1 MADANPVSAS
11 LTLRRLAIAGTALAL
26 LFLLFPGLDLW
37 AARLFFVPG
46 EEFPLGRVALV
57 DFIHNKGVPA
67 LLVGGI
73 AAALVIAAINLGR
86 GTDWLGLRW
95 RGLVFV
101 LLCAALG
108 PGLLVN
114 LVLKDHWGR
123 ARPTQIEAFGGSH
136 AYTPPVI
143 PSEECERNCSFVA
156 GDPSAGF
163 FYLSFAMLAGSAAGA
178 VAATALGLA
187 LGVLR
192 MAEGGH
198 FLSDVLF
205 SGLLMAALVRF
216 LYLLLLEPDGP
227 ARCAAWGRWA
237 RKTTAGRLVLA
248 LILLTITVFLA
259 ARTVDRPVAEWA
271 HGLSPAIRAFMQKIT
286 QLGVST
292 GWLIASGVPVILF
305 WLFRGRLA
313 PHLRQVWQ
321 SYAYLP
327 LFAFTAIG
335 GAGLANSLVKA
346 AAGRFRP
353 KLYFLDQRFGF
364 DLWHQ
369 AADYTSFPSGHT
381 AIVFALA
388 AALAL
393 IWRPLAWPG
402 FALALLVA
410 LSRVMVGAHWPSD
423 VLAGAWLGIAWT
435 LWMRHIFAA
444 HGVTMAAARAGSAR
458 WQGPL
463 FRLKLLSDRRK
474 AAAAPCATGDR

>member
-1 MADANPVSAS
+1 MADANPVSAN
-11 LTLRRLAIAGTALAL
+11 LTLRRLAGAGTALTL
-26 LFLLFPGLDLW
+26 LFLLIPALDLW

-46 EEFPLGRVALV
+46 EEFPLGRVALIA
-57 DFIHNKGVPA
+57 FIHNKGVPA
-67 LLVGGI
+67 LLIAGI
-73 AAALVIAAINLGR
+73 AAALVVTLVNLAR
-86 GTDWLGLRW
+86 GSNWLGLRR

-114 LVLKDHWGR
+114 VVLKDHWGR
-123 ARPTQIEAFGGSH
+123 ARPAQIEAFGGNR

-143 PSEECERNCSFVA
+143 PSDECERNCSFVA

-178 VAATALGLA
+178 LAATALGLG
-187 LGVLR
+187 LGILR

-205 SGLLMAALVRF
+205 SGLLMAALIRF
-216 LYLLLLEPDGP
+216 LYLVVVEPDGL
-227 ARCAAWGRWA
+227 ARVAEWWRWA
-237 RKTTAGRLVLA
+237 RSTVAGRLTLT
-248 LILLTITVFLA
+248 LILLAVAIVLA
-259 ARTVDRPVAEWA
+259 VRAIDRPVAEWA
-271 HGLSPAIRAFMQKIT
+271 HTLSPGIRAVMQRIT

-292 GWLIASGVPVILF
+292 GWLMLSGVPVILF
-305 WLFRGRLA
+305 WLSRRRLA
-313 PHLRQVWQ
+313 PDLRARWQ

-327 LFAFTAIG
+327 LFVFVSVA
-335 GAGLANSLVKA
+335 GAGIANSLVKS

-364 DLWHQ
+364 DLWHR

-381 AIVFALA
+381 VTVCALA

-402 FALALLVA
+402 AALALLVG
-410 LSRVMVGAHWPSD
+410 LSRIMVGAHWPSD
-423 VLAGAWLGIAWT
+423 VLAAAWLGIAWT

-444 HGVTMAAARAGSAR
+444 HGVTMAAARAGQAA
-458 WQGPL
+458 WHGPL
-463 FRLKLLSDRRK
+463 FRLPPRRQDRK
-474 AAAAPCATGDR
+474 AAPAPCATAER

>member
-1 MADANPVSAS
+1 MDDANPVSAR
-11 LTLRRLAIAGTALAL
+11 LTLRRLTIAGIALAL
-26 LFLLFPGLDLW
+26 LFLLVPGLDLW

-57 DFIHNKGVPA
+57 DFIHSKGVPA
-67 LLVGGI
+67 LLIAGI
-73 AAALVIAAINLGR
+73 AGTLIVTALNLLR
-86 GTDWLGLRW
+86 GTNWLGLRQ

-114 LVLKDHWGR
+114 VVLKDHWGR
-123 ARPTQIEAFGGSH
+123 ARPAQIEAFGGTA

-143 PSEECERNCSFVA
+143 PSDECDHNCSFVA

-163 FYLSFAMLAGSAAGA
+163 FYLSFAMLAGSVPGA
-178 VAATALGLA
+178 IAATSLGLG
-187 LGVLR
+187 LGLLR
-192 MAEGGH
+192 MAQGGH

-216 LYLLLLEPDGP
+216 LYLLLIEPGGVQ
-227 ARCAAWGRWA
+227 RCAAWARWA
-237 RKTTAGRLVLA
+237 GGTVAGRLTIA
-248 LILLTITVFLA
+248 LLLLTIAVVLS
-259 ARTVDRPVAEWA
+259 ARTFDRPIAEWA
-271 HGLSPAIRAFMQKIT
+271 HDLSPQVRAVMERIT
-286 QLGVST
+286 QLGIST
-292 GWLIASGVPVILF
+292 GWLLLSGVPVILF
-305 WLFRGRLA
+305 WLGRSRLEPA
-313 PHLRQVWQ
+313 LRTRWQ

-327 LFAFTAIG
+327 LFVFVAI
-335 GAGLANSLVKA
+335 AGSGIVNGVVKA

-353 KLYFLDQRFGF
+353 KLYFLDHRFGF
-364 DLWHQ
+364 DLWHR

-381 AIVFALA
+381 VTVCALA

-410 LSRVMVGAHWPSD
+410 LSRIMIGAHWPSD

-444 HGVTMAAARAGSAR
+444 HGVTLAAARAGQAR

-463 FRLKLLSDRRK
+463 FRLPPLRQARK
-474 AAAAPCATGDR
+474 AAPAPCATGDR